1 MIIALMNGFHTG
13 MIKMKR
19 GITRFRGMTGARVHA
34 SALPFVGSLVLP
46 ECRTFSMRLPLPMV
60 VVMIMSMRG
69 FMAVAVPMIM
79 MLLMVMVMVM
89 VRIVRMV
96 VIVSRLSV
104 MAVAVAVPMLVVMV
118 VAVLMI
124 MTVVVIMGVI
134 AGVLVTMVVI
144 VRMIMPV
151 VRMGVMGMIIPMIV
165 RLMVVPMPMPM
176 PVVMSVMMTM
186 AVVVMMVV
194 VVPLAFAERI
204 GPHQPIQIDGAHS
217 LLQGMDALV
226 QHAGDLGLEA
236 EIAGV
241 GKADLR
247 VLGRQIFHLTADALD
262 ERAGEQVVRHDD
274 DLHHAQ
280 RHLIAHHFL
289 QAREGHTGE
298 GQVHALVIA
307 DLPQPAGHACHV
319 PIGQPVAGAAPQ
331 QDDAGGA
338 GIGHVQLQHGLTQE
352 ALQDPQQRIADC
364 QVRSIEEL
372 DVGMTFPGA
381 LDGTR
386 DVLTNMT
393 RSVEDERQHQH
404 TPAVACR
411 MVQGRI
417 QQRIGKLDEADLDAP
432 VGVTG
437 TPAFRK
443 QQDLGIAGGLA

>member
-1 MIIALMNGFHTG
+1 MIVALRDGFNTG
-13 MIKMKR
+13 MIMMKR
-19 GITRFRGMTGARVHA
+19 GITRFRGMTAPRIQA
-34 SALPFVGSLVLP
+34 AALPFVASRVLP
-46 ECRTFSMRLPLPMV
+46 KCRTLSRMLPLPVVMIV
-60 VVMIMSMRG
+60 RVVMIMSMRG

-79 MLLMVMVMVM
+79 MLLMVMV
-89 VRIVRMV
+89 RIVRMV
-96 VIVSRLSV
+96 VIVSRLGV
-104 MAVAVAVPMLVVMV
+104 MTMAVPMFVVMV
-118 VAVLMI
+118 VLMI
-124 MTVVVIMGVI
+124 MTVVVPM
-134 AGVLVTMVVI
+134 T
-144 VRMIMPV
+144 VRMVMRVI
-151 VRMGVMGMIIPMIV
+151 RMGVMGMIIPMIV
-165 RLMVVPMPMPM
+165 RLMVVPMP
-176 PVVMSVMMTM
+176 VVMSVMMTM
-186 AVVVMMVV
+186 AVVMMVV

-204 GPHQPIQIDGAHS
+204 GAHQPIQIDGAHS

-247 VLGRQIFHLTADALD
+247 ILGRQIFHLTPDTLD

-289 QAREGHTGE
+289 QAREGHAGE

-352 ALQDPQQRIADC
+352 ALQDPQQRIADR
-364 QVRSIEEL
+364 QVRGIEEL
-372 DVGMTFPGA
+372 DVGMTLPGA

-386 DVLTNMT
+386 DVLTNMAG
-393 RSVEDERQHQH
+393 SVEDERQHQH

-417 QQRIGKLDEADLDAP
+417 QQRIGKLDEADVDAP

>member
-1 MIIALMNGFHTG
+1 MIVALRDGFNTG
-13 MIKMKR
+13 MIMMKR
-19 GITRFRGMTGARVHA
+19 GITRFRGMTAPRIQA
-34 SALPFVGSLVLP
+34 AALPFVASRVLP
-46 ECRTFSMRLPLPMV
+46 ECRTLSRMLPLPV
-60 VVMIMSMRG
+60 VMIVRAVMIMSMRG

-79 MLLMVMVMVM
+79 MLLMVMV
-89 VRIVRMV
+89 RIVRMV
-96 VIVSRLSV
+96 VIVSRLGI
-104 MAVAVAVPMLVVMV
+104 MTMAVPMFVVMV
-118 VAVLMI
+118 VVVVVVVVVLMI
-124 MTVVVIMGVI
+124 MTLVVVVIVD
-134 AGVLVTMVVI
+134 
-144 VRMIMPV
+144 VRMIMRV
-151 VRMGVMGMIIPMIV
+151 IRMGVMGMIIPMIV
-165 RLMVVPMPMPM
+165 RLMVVPMP
-176 PVVMSVMMTM
+176 VVMSVMMTM
-186 AVVVMMVV
+186 AVVMMMVV
-194 VVPLAFAERI
+194 MPLAFAERI

-226 QHAGDLGLEA
+226 QHAGDLGLKA

-247 VLGRQIFHLTADALD
+247 VLGRQILHLTPDALD
-262 ERAGEQVVRHDD
+262 QRAGEQVVRHDD

-280 RHLIAHHFL
+280 RHLVAHHFL
-289 QAREGHTGE
+289 QAREGHAGE
-298 GQVHALVIA
+298 GQVHALVITN
-307 DLPQPAGHACHV
+307 LPQPAGHACHV

-352 ALQDPQQRIADC
+352 ALQDPQQRIADR
-364 QVRSIEEL
+364 QVRGIEEL
-372 DVGMTFPGA
+372 DVGMTLPGA

-386 DVLTNMT
+386 DVLTNMAGG
-393 RSVEDERQHQH
+393 VEDERQHQH

-432 VGVTG
+432 VRVTG

>member
-1 MIIALMNGFHTG
+1 MIVALRDGFNTG
-13 MIKMKR
+13 MIMMKR
-19 GITRFRGMTGARVHA
+19 GITRFRGMTAPRIQA
-34 SALPFVGSLVLP
+34 AALPFVASRVLP
-46 ECRTFSMRLPLPMV
+46 ECRTLSRMLPLPV
-60 VVMIMSMRG
+60 VMIVRAVMIMSMRG

-79 MLLMVMVMVM
+79 MLLMVMV
-89 VRIVRMV
+89 RIVRMV
-96 VIVSRLSV
+96 VIVSRLGV
-104 MAVAVAVPMLVVMV
+104 MTMAVPMFVV
-118 VAVLMI
+118 MI
-124 MTVVVIMGVI
+124 MTVVVIVD
-134 AGVLVTMVVI
+134 
-144 VRMIMPV
+144 VRMIMRV
-151 VRMGVMGMIIPMIV
+151 IRMGVMGMIIPMIV
-165 RLMVVPMPMPM
+165 RLMVVPMP
-176 PVVMSVMMTM
+176 VVMSVMMTM
-186 AVVVMMVV
+186 AVVMMMVV
-194 VVPLAFAERI
+194 MPLAFAERI

-247 VLGRQIFHLTADALD
+247 VLGRQILHLTPDALD
-262 ERAGEQVVRHDD
+262 QRAGEQVVRHDD

-289 QAREGHTGE
+289 QAREGHAGE

-352 ALQDPQQRIADC
+352 ALQDPQQRIADR
-364 QVRSIEEL
+364 QVRGIEEL
-372 DVGMTFPGA
+372 DVGMTLPGA

-404 TPAVACR
+404 TLTVTCR

-432 VGVTG
+432 VRVTG

>member
-1 MIIALMNGFHTG
+1 MIIALSDDFHTG
-13 MIKMKR
+13 MIMMKR

-34 SALPFVGSLVLP
+34 SALPFVASRVLP

-60 VVMIMSMRG
+60 VVMIVRVVMIMSMRG
-69 FMAVAVPMIM
+69 FMAVAVPM
-79 MLLMVMVMVM
+79 MLLM

-96 VIVSRLSV
+96 VIVSRLGV
-104 MAVAVAVPMLVVMV
+104 MTMAVPMFVVMV

-124 MTVVVIMGVI
+124 MTVVV
-134 AGVLVTMVVI
+134 LVTVVVI

-165 RLMVVPMPMPM
+165 RLMVVPV

-186 AVVVMMVV
+186 AVVMMMVV
-194 VVPLAFAERI
+194 MPLAFAERI

-247 VLGRQIFHLTADALD
+247 ILGRQIFHLTPDALD

-289 QAREGHTGE
+289 QTREGNAGE

-319 PIGQPVAGAAPQ
+319 PVGQPVAGTAPQ
-331 QDDAGGA
+331 QDDAGGT

-352 ALQDPQQRIADC
+352 TLQDPQQRIADG
-364 QVRSIEEL
+364 QVRGIEEL

-381 LDGTR
+381 LDGAR
-386 DVLTNMT
+386 DVLANMT
-393 RSVEDERQHQH
+393 RGVEDERQHQH
-404 TPAVACR
+404 TLAVACR
-411 MVQGRI
+411 MVQGWI
-417 QQRIGKLDEADLDAP
+417 EQRIGKLDEAGLDAP

-437 TPAFRK
+437 TPPFRK

>member
-13 MIKMKR
+13 MIMMKR

-34 SALPFVGSLVLP
+34 SALPFVASLVLP

-60 VVMIMSMRG
+60 VAMIVRVVMIMSMRG

-79 MLLMVMVMVM
+79 MLLMVMV
-89 VRIVRMV
+89 RIVRMV
-96 VIVSRLSV
+96 VIVSRLGV
-104 MAVAVAVPMLVVMV
+104 MTMAVPMFVVML
-118 VAVLMI
+118 VLMI
-124 MTVVVIMGVI
+124 MTVVVSMLMIMT
-134 AGVLVTMVVI
+134 VLM
-144 VRMIMPV
+144 RMI
-151 VRMGVMGMIIPMIV
+151 RMGVMGMVTPMIV
-165 RLMVVPMPMPM
+165 RVMVVPMAVAMM
-176 PVVMSVMMTM
+176 MIMAMVMM
-186 AVVVMMVV
+186 V

-204 GPHQPIQIDGAHS
+204 GAHQPIQIDGAHP

-226 QHAGDLGLEA
+226 QHAGDLGLKA

-247 VLGRQIFHLTADALD
+247 ILGRQIFHLTPDALD

-289 QAREGHTGE
+289 QAREGHAGK

-352 ALQDPQQRIADC
+352 ALQDPQQRIADR
-364 QVRSIEEL
+364 QVRGIEEL
-372 DVGMTFPGA
+372 DVGMTLPGA

-404 TPAVACR
+404 TLTVACR

>member
-1 MIIALMNGFHTG
+1 
-13 MIKMKR
+13 
-19 GITRFRGMTGARVHA
+19 
-34 SALPFVGSLVLP
+34 
-46 ECRTFSMRLPLPMV
+46 
-60 VVMIMSMRG
+60 
-69 FMAVAVPMIM
+69 
-79 MLLMVMVMVM
+79 MVM

-96 VIVSRLSV
+96 VIVSRLGV
-104 MAVAVAVPMLVVMV
+104 MTMAVPMFVVMV
-118 VAVLMI
+118 VLMI
-124 MTVVVIMGVI
+124 MTVLM
-134 AGVLVTMVVI
+134 
-144 VRMIMPV
+144 RMI
-151 VRMGVMGMIIPMIV
+151 RMGVMDMFIIMIV
-165 RLMVVPMPMPM
+165 CLMVV

-186 AVVVMMVV
+186 AVVMMVV

-204 GPHQPIQIDGAHS
+204 GAHQPIQIDGAHS

-226 QHAGDLGLEA
+226 QHAGDFGLEA
-236 EIAGV
+236 EIASV

-247 VLGRQIFHLTADALD
+247 VLGRQIFHLPADALD

-280 RHLIAHHFL
+280 RHLIAYHLL
-289 QAREGHTGE
+289 QAREGHAGE
-298 GQVHALVIA
+298 GQVHALVITN
-307 DLPQPAGHACHV
+307 LPQPAGHACHV

-331 QDDAGGA
+331 QDDAGGT

-352 ALQDPQQRIADC
+352 ALQDPQQRIADR
-364 QVRSIEEL
+364 QVRGIEEL
-372 DVGMTFPGA
+372 DVRMTLPGA

-386 DVLTNMT
+386 DVLANMT
-393 RSVEDERQHQH
+393 RGVEDERQHQH

>member
-1 MIIALMNGFHTG
+1 MIIALMDGFHTS
-13 MIKMKR
+13 MIMMKH
-19 GITRFRGMTGARVHA
+19 GITRFRGMTGTRVHA
-34 SALPFVGSLVLP
+34 SALPFVASRALP

-60 VVMIMSMRG
+60 VVMIVRLVMIMSMRG

-96 VIVSRLSV
+96 VIVSRLGV
-104 MAVAVAVPMLVVMV
+104 MTMAVPMFVVMV
-118 VAVLMI
+118 VLMI
-124 MTVVVIMGVI
+124 MTVVVVAIVD
-134 AGVLVTMVVI
+134 
-144 VRMIMPV
+144 VRMIMRV

-165 RLMVVPMPMPM
+165 RLMVVPVPVPM

-186 AVVVMMVV
+186 AVVMMVV

-204 GPHQPIQIDGAHS
+204 GPHQPIQIDGAHP
-217 LLQGMDALV
+217 LLQGMDTLV
-226 QHAGDLGLEA
+226 QHASDLGLEA

-247 VLGRQIFHLTADALD
+247 VLGRQIFHLPPDALD

-280 RHLIAHHFL
+280 RHLVAHHFL
-289 QAREGHTGE
+289 QAREGHAGE

-319 PIGQPVAGAAPQ
+319 PIGQPVAGTAPQ
-331 QDDAGGA
+331 QDDAGGT

-352 ALQDPQQRIADC
+352 ALQDPQQRIADG
-364 QVRSIEEL
+364 QVRGIEEL
-372 DVGMTFPGA
+372 DIRMTLPGA

-386 DVLTNMT
+386 DVLTNMAG
-393 RSVEDERQHQH
+393 SVED
-404 TPAVACR
+404 
-411 MVQGRI
+411 
-417 QQRIGKLDEADLDAP
+417 
-432 VGVTG
+432 
-437 TPAFRK
+437 
-443 QQDLGIAGGLA
+443 

>member
-13 MIKMKR
+13 MIMMKR

-34 SALPFVGSLVLP
+34 SALPFVASLVLP

-60 VVMIMSMRG
+60 VAMIVRVVMIMSMRG

-79 MLLMVMVMVM
+79 MLLMVMV
-89 VRIVRMV
+89 RIVRMV
-96 VIVSRLSV
+96 VIVSRLGV
-104 MAVAVAVPMLVVMV
+104 MTMAVPMFVV
-118 VAVLMI
+118 MI
-124 MTVVVIMGVI
+124 MTVVVIVD
-134 AGVLVTMVVI
+134 
-144 VRMIMPV
+144 VRMIMRV
-151 VRMGVMGMIIPMIV
+151 IRMGVMGMIIPMIV
-165 RLMVVPMPMPM
+165 RLMVVPV

-186 AVVVMMVV
+186 AVVMMVV

-241 GKADLR
+241 CKADLR
-247 VLGRQIFHLTADALD
+247 ILGRQIFHLTPDTLD

-289 QAREGHTGE
+289 QAREGHAGE

-352 ALQDPQQRIADC
+352 ALQDPQQRIADR
-364 QVRSIEEL
+364 QVRGIEEL
-372 DVGMTFPGA
+372 DVGMTLPGA

-404 TPAVACR
+404 TLTVACR

-432 VGVTG
+432 VRVTG

>member
-1 MIIALMNGFHTG
+1 MIIALMDGFHTG
-13 MIKMKR
+13 MIMMKR

-34 SALPFVGSLVLP
+34 SALPFVASLVLP

-96 VIVSRLSV
+96 VIVSRLGI
-104 MAVAVAVPMLVVMV
+104 MTMAVPMFVVMV
-118 VAVLMI
+118 VVVVVLMI
-124 MTVVVIMGVI
+124 MTLVVVVIVD
-134 AGVLVTMVVI
+134 
-144 VRMIMPV
+144 VRMIMRV
-151 VRMGVMGMIIPMIV
+151 IRMGVMGMIIPMIV
-165 RLMVVPMPMPM
+165 RLMVVPMPVAMTM
-176 PVVMSVMMTM
+176 TMTMTMMMTM
-186 AVVVMMVV
+186 AMMMVV

-247 VLGRQIFHLTADALD
+247 ILGRQIFHLTPDALD

-289 QAREGHTGE
+289 QAREGHAGE

-352 ALQDPQQRIADC
+352 ALQDPQQRIADR
-364 QVRSIEEL
+364 QVRGIEEL
-372 DVGMTFPGA
+372 DVGMTLPGA

-404 TPAVACR
+404 TLTVTCR

-432 VGVTG
+432 VRVTG

>member
-1 MIIALMNGFHTG
+1 MIIALRDRFHTG
-13 MIKMKR
+13 MIMMKR

-34 SALPFVGSLVLP
+34 SALPFVASRALP

-60 VVMIMSMRG
+60 VVMIVRVVMIMSMRG

-79 MLLMVMVMVM
+79 MLLMVMV
-89 VRIVRMV
+89 RIVRMV
-96 VIVSRLSV
+96 VIVSRLGV
-104 MAVAVAVPMLVVMV
+104 MTMAVPMFVV
-118 VAVLMI
+118 MI
-124 MTVVVIMGVI
+124 MTVVV
-134 AGVLVTMVVI
+134 TVVVPMT
-144 VRMIMPV
+144 VRMVMRVI
-151 VRMGVMGMIIPMIV
+151 RMGVMGMIIPMIV
-165 RLMVVPMPMPM
+165 RLMVVPVPMPM

-186 AVVVMMVV
+186 AVVMMMVV
-194 VVPLAFAERI
+194 MSLAFAERI
-204 GPHQPIQIDGAHS
+204 GSHQPIQIDGAHP
-217 LLQGMDALV
+217 LLQGMDTLV
-226 QHAGDLGLEA
+226 QHASDLGLEA

-247 VLGRQIFHLTADALD
+247 ILGRQIFHLTPDALD

-289 QAREGHTGE
+289 QTREGHAGE
-298 GQVHALVIA
+298 GQVHALVIT

-319 PIGQPVAGAAPQ
+319 PIGQPVAGTAPQ
-331 QDDAGGA
+331 QDDPGGT

-352 ALQDPQQRIADC
+352 ALQDPQQRIADR
-364 QVRSIEEL
+364 QVRGIEEL

-386 DVLTNMT
+386 DVLANMT

-404 TPAVACR
+404 TLTVACR
-411 MVQGRI
+411 MVQGWI
-417 QQRIGKLDEADLDAP
+417 EQRIGKLDEADLDAP

-443 QQDLGIAGGLA
+443 QQDFGIAGGLA

>member
-1 MIIALMNGFHTG
+1 MIVSLRDGFNTS
-13 MIKMKR
+13 MIMMKR
-19 GITRFRGMTGARVHA
+19 GITRFRGMTAPRIQAAV
-34 SALPFVGSLVLP
+34 LPFVASLVLP
-46 ECRTFSMRLPLPMV
+46 ECRTLSRMLPLPV
-60 VVMIMSMRG
+60 VMIVRAVMIMSMRG
-69 FMAVAVPMIM
+69 FMAMAVPMIM
-79 MLLMVMVMVM
+79 MLLMVM

-96 VIVSRLSV
+96 VIVSRLGV
-104 MAVAVAVPMLVVMV
+104 MTMAVPMFVV
-118 VAVLMI
+118 MI
-124 MTVVVIMGVI
+124 MTVVVIVD
-134 AGVLVTMVVI
+134 
-144 VRMIMPV
+144 VRMIMRV
-151 VRMGVMGMIIPMIV
+151 IRMGVMGMIIPMIV
-165 RLMVVPMPMPM
+165 RLMVVPV

-186 AVVVMMVV
+186 AVVMMVV

-241 GKADLR
+241 CKADLR
-247 VLGRQIFHLTADALD
+247 ILGRQIFHLTPDTLD

-289 QAREGHTGE
+289 QTREGHAGE
-298 GQVHALVIA
+298 GQVHALVIT

-319 PIGQPVAGAAPQ
+319 PVGQAVAGTAPQ
-331 QDDAGGA
+331 QDDAGGT
-338 GIGHVQLQHGLTQE
+338 GIRHVELQHGLTQE
-352 ALQDPQQRIADC
+352 ALQDAQQRIADR
-364 QVRSIEEL
+364 QVRGIEEL

-386 DVLTNMT
+386 DVLANMT

-404 TPAVACR
+404 TLTVACR
-411 MVQGRI
+411 MVQGWI
-417 QQRIGKLDEADLDAP
+417 EQRIGKLDEADLDAP

>member
-1 MIIALMNGFHTG
+1 MIIALMDGFHTG
-13 MIKMKR
+13 MIMMKR

-34 SALPFVGSLVLP
+34 SALPFVASRVLP

-60 VVMIMSMRG
+60 VVMIVRVVMIMSMRG
-69 FMAVAVPMIM
+69 FMAMAVPMIM

-89 VRIVRMV
+89 VMVMIMIRIVRMV
-96 VIVSRLSV
+96 VIVSRLGV
-104 MAVAVAVPMLVVMV
+104 MTMAVPMFVVMV
-118 VAVLMI
+118 VLMI
-124 MTVVVIMGVI
+124 MTVVVPM
-134 AGVLVTMVVI
+134 T
-144 VRMIMPV
+144 VRMVMRVI
-151 VRMGVMGMIIPMIV
+151 RMGVMGMIIPMIV
-165 RLMVVPMPMPM
+165 RLMVVPMPM
-176 PVVMSVMMTM
+176 VMSVMMTM
-186 AVVVMMVV
+186 AVVMMVV
-194 VVPLAFAERI
+194 VVPLAFAEQI
-204 GPHQPIQIDGAHS
+204 GAHQPIQIDGAHS

-247 VLGRQIFHLTADALD
+247 ILGRQIFHLTPDTLD

-289 QAREGHTGE
+289 QTREGNAGE

-319 PIGQPVAGAAPQ
+319 PVGQPVAGTAPQ
-331 QDDAGGA
+331 QDDAGGT

-352 ALQDPQQRIADC
+352 TLQDPQQRIADG
-364 QVRSIEEL
+364 QVRGIEEL

-381 LDGTR
+381 LDGAR
-386 DVLTNMT
+386 DVLANMAG
-393 RSVEDERQHQH
+393 SVEDERQHQH
-404 TPAVACR
+404 TLAVACR

>member
-1 MIIALMNGFHTG
+1 MIVTLRDGFNTG
-13 MIKMKR
+13 MIMMTR
-19 GITRFRGMTGARVHA
+19 GITRFRGMTAPRIQA
-34 SALPFVGSLVLP
+34 AALPFVASLVLP
-46 ECRTFSMRLPLPMV
+46 ECRTLSRMLPLPVVMIV
-60 VVMIMSMRG
+60 RVVMIMSMRG
-69 FMAVAVPMIM
+69 FMAVAVPM
-79 MLLMVMVMVM
+79 MLLMVM

-96 VIVSRLSV
+96 VIVSRLGV
-104 MAVAVAVPMLVVMV
+104 MTMAVPMFVVMV
-118 VAVLMI
+118 VLMI
-124 MTVVVIMGVI
+124 MTVVVPM
-134 AGVLVTMVVI
+134 T
-144 VRMIMPV
+144 VRMVMRVI
-151 VRMGVMGMIIPMIV
+151 RMGVMGMIIPMIV
-165 RLMVVPMPMPM
+165 RLMVVRLMVVPM

-186 AVVVMMVV
+186 AVVMMMVV
-194 VVPLAFAERI
+194 MPLAFAERV

-226 QHAGDLGLEA
+226 QHAGDLGLKA

-247 VLGRQIFHLTADALD
+247 VLGRQILHLTPDALD
-262 ERAGEQVVRHDD
+262 QRAGEQVVRHDD

-289 QAREGHTGE
+289 QTREGHAGE
-298 GQVHALVIA
+298 GQVHTLVIA

-352 ALQDPQQRIADC
+352 ALQDPQQRIADG
-364 QVRSIEEL
+364 QVRGIEEL
-372 DVGMTFPGA
+372 DIRMTLPGA

-404 TPAVACR
+404 TLTVACR

-432 VGVTG
+432 VRVTG

>member
-1 MIIALMNGFHTG
+1 MIVALRDGFHTG
-13 MIKMKR
+13 MIMMKR
-19 GITRFRGMTGARVHA
+19 GITRFRGMIAPRIQA
-34 SALPFVGSLVLP
+34 AALPFVASLVLP
-46 ECRTFSMRLPLPMV
+46 ECRTLSMRLPLPVVMIV
-60 VVMIMSMRG
+60 HVVMIMSMGG
-69 FMAVAVPMIM
+69 FIAVAVAVPM
-79 MLLMVMVMVM
+79 MLLM

-96 VIVSRLSV
+96 VIVSRLGV
-104 MAVAVAVPMLVVMV
+104 MTMAVPMFVVV
-118 VAVLMI
+118 VVLMI
-124 MTVVVIMGVI
+124 MRVI
-134 AGVLVTMVVI
+134 
-144 VRMIMPV
+144 
-151 VRMGVMGMIIPMIV
+151 RMGVMGMIIPMIV
-165 RLMVVPMPMPM
+165 RFMVVPVAMSMM
-176 PVVMSVMMTM
+176 MIMSVMMIM
-186 AVVVMMVV
+186 AMVMMV

-204 GPHQPIQIDGAHS
+204 GAHQPIQIDGAHS

-247 VLGRQIFHLTADALD
+247 ILGRQIFHLTPDALD

-289 QAREGHTGE
+289 QTREGHAGE

-319 PIGQPVAGAAPQ
+319 PIGQPVAGTAPQ
-331 QDDAGGA
+331 QDDTGGT

-352 ALQDPQQRIADC
+352 ALQDPQQRIADG
-364 QVRSIEEL
+364 QVRGIEEL
-372 DVGMTFPGA
+372 DIGMTLPGA

-386 DVLTNMT
+386 DVLTNMAG
-393 RSVEDERQHQH
+393 SVEDERQHQH
-404 TPAVACR
+404 TLAVACR

-417 QQRIGKLDEADLDAP
+417 EQRIGKLDEADLDAP
-432 VGVTG
+432 VRVTG

>member
-1 MIIALMNGFHTG
+1 MIVALRDGFNTG
-13 MIKMKR
+13 MIMMKR
-19 GITRFRGMTGARVHA
+19 GITRFRGMTAPRIQA
-34 SALPFVGSLVLP
+34 AALPFVASRVLP
-46 ECRTFSMRLPLPMV
+46 ECRTLSRMLPLPV
-60 VVMIMSMRG
+60 VMIVRAVMIMSMRG

-79 MLLMVMVMVM
+79 MLLMVMV
-89 VRIVRMV
+89 RIARMV
-96 VIVSRLSV
+96 VIVSRLGV
-104 MAVAVAVPMLVVMV
+104 MTMAVPMFVV
-118 VAVLMI
+118 MI
-124 MTVVVIMGVI
+124 MTVVV
-134 AGVLVTMVVI
+134 TVVVPMT
-144 VRMIMPV
+144 VRMVMRVI
-151 VRMGVMGMIIPMIV
+151 RMGVMGMIIPMIV
-165 RLMVVPMPMPM
+165 RLMVVPMP
-176 PVVMSVMMTM
+176 VVMSVMMTM
-186 AVVVMMVV
+186 AVVMMMVV
-194 VVPLAFAERI
+194 MPLAFAERI

-247 VLGRQIFHLTADALD
+247 VLGRQILHLTPDALD
-262 ERAGEQVVRHDD
+262 QRAGEQVVRHDD

-289 QAREGHTGE
+289 QAREGHAGE

-319 PIGQPVAGAAPQ
+319 PIGQPVAGTAPQ
-331 QDDAGGA
+331 QDDAGGT

-352 ALQDPQQRIADC
+352 ALQDAQQRIADR
-364 QVRSIEEL
+364 QVRGIEEL

-386 DVLTNMT
+386 DVLANMT

-404 TPAVACR
+404 TLTVTCR

-432 VGVTG
+432 VRVTG

>member
-1 MIIALMNGFHTG
+1 MIIALMDGFHTG
-13 MIKMKR
+13 MIMMKR

-34 SALPFVGSLVLP
+34 SALPFVASRVLP

-60 VVMIMSMRG
+60 VVMIVRVVMIMSMRG
-69 FMAVAVPMIM
+69 FMAMAVPMIM

-89 VRIVRMV
+89 VMIRIVRMV
-96 VIVSRLSV
+96 VIVSRLGV
-104 MAVAVAVPMLVVMV
+104 MTMAVPMFVVMV
-118 VAVLMI
+118 VLMI
-124 MTVVVIMGVI
+124 MTVVVPM
-134 AGVLVTMVVI
+134 T
-144 VRMIMPV
+144 VRMVMRVI
-151 VRMGVMGMIIPMIV
+151 RMGVMGMIIPMIV
-165 RLMVVPMPMPM
+165 RLMVVPMPM
-176 PVVMSVMMTM
+176 VMSVMMTM
-186 AVVVMMVV
+186 AVVMMVV
-194 VVPLAFAERI
+194 VVPLAFAEQI
-204 GPHQPIQIDGAHS
+204 GAHQPIQIDGAHS

-247 VLGRQIFHLTADALD
+247 ILGRQIFHLTPDTLD

-289 QAREGHTGE
+289 QTREGNAGE

-319 PIGQPVAGAAPQ
+319 PVGQPVAGTAPQ
-331 QDDAGGA
+331 QDDAGGT

-352 ALQDPQQRIADC
+352 TLQDPQQRIADG
-364 QVRSIEEL
+364 QVRGIEEL

-381 LDGTR
+381 LDGAR
-386 DVLTNMT
+386 DVLANMT
-393 RSVEDERQHQH
+393 RGVEDERQHQH
-404 TPAVACR
+404 TLAVACR

>member
-1 MIIALMNGFHTG
+1 MIIALMDGFHTG
-13 MIKMKR
+13 MIMMKR

-34 SALPFVGSLVLP
+34 SALPFVASRVLP

-60 VVMIMSMRG
+60 VVMIVRVVMIMSMRG
-69 FMAVAVPMIM
+69 FMAMAVPMIM

-89 VRIVRMV
+89 VMVMIRIVRMV
-96 VIVSRLSV
+96 VIVSRLGV
-104 MAVAVAVPMLVVMV
+104 MTMAVPMFVVMV
-118 VAVLMI
+118 VLMI
-124 MTVVVIMGVI
+124 MTVVVPM
-134 AGVLVTMVVI
+134 T
-144 VRMIMPV
+144 VRMVMRVI
-151 VRMGVMGMIIPMIV
+151 RMGVMGMIIPMIV
-165 RLMVVPMPMPM
+165 RLMVVPMP
-176 PVVMSVMMTM
+176 VVMSVMMTM
-186 AVVVMMVV
+186 AVVMMVV
-194 VVPLAFAERI
+194 VVPLAFAEQI
-204 GPHQPIQIDGAHS
+204 GAHQPIQIDGAHS

-247 VLGRQIFHLTADALD
+247 ILGRQIFHLTPDTLD

-289 QAREGHTGE
+289 QTREGNAGE

-319 PIGQPVAGAAPQ
+319 PVGQPVAGTAPQ
-331 QDDAGGA
+331 QDDAGGT

-352 ALQDPQQRIADC
+352 TLQDPQQRIADG
-364 QVRSIEEL
+364 QVRGIEEL

-381 LDGTR
+381 LDGAR
-386 DVLTNMT
+386 DVLANMT
-393 RSVEDERQHQH
+393 RGVEDERQHQH
-404 TPAVACR
+404 TLAVACR

>member
-13 MIKMKR
+13 MIMMKR

-34 SALPFVGSLVLP
+34 SALPFVASLVLP

-60 VVMIMSMRG
+60 VAMIVRVVMIMSMRG

-79 MLLMVMVMVM
+79 MLLMVMV
-89 VRIVRMV
+89 RIVRMV
-96 VIVSRLSV
+96 VIVSRLGV
-104 MAVAVAVPMLVVMV
+104 MTMAVPMFVVML
-118 VAVLMI
+118 VLMI
-124 MTVVVIMGVI
+124 MTVVVSMLMIMT
-134 AGVLVTMVVI
+134 VLM
-144 VRMIMPV
+144 RMI
-151 VRMGVMGMIIPMIV
+151 RMGVMGMVTPMIV
-165 RLMVVPMPMPM
+165 RVMVVPMAVAMM
-176 PVVMSVMMTM
+176 MIMAMVMM
-186 AVVVMMVV
+186 V

-204 GPHQPIQIDGAHS
+204 GSHQPIQIDGAHP
-217 LLQGMDALV
+217 LLQGMDTLV
-226 QHAGDLGLEA
+226 QHASDLGLEA

-247 VLGRQIFHLTADALD
+247 ILGRQIFHLTPDALD

-289 QAREGHTGE
+289 QTREGHAGE
-298 GQVHALVIA
+298 GQVHALVIT

-319 PIGQPVAGAAPQ
+319 PIGQPVAGTAPQ
-331 QDDAGGA
+331 QDDPGGT

-352 ALQDPQQRIADC
+352 ALQDPQQRIADR
-364 QVRSIEEL
+364 QVRGIEEL

-386 DVLTNMT
+386 DVLANMT

-404 TPAVACR
+404 TLTVACR
-411 MVQGRI
+411 MVQGWI
-417 QQRIGKLDEADLDAP
+417 EQRIGKLDEADLDAP

-443 QQDLGIAGGLA
+443 QQDFGIAGGLA

>member
-1 MIIALMNGFHTG
+1 MIVALRDGFNTG
-13 MIKMKR
+13 MIMMKR
-19 GITRFRGMTGARVHA
+19 GITRFRGMTAPRIQA
-34 SALPFVGSLVLP
+34 AALPFVASRVLP
-46 ECRTFSMRLPLPMV
+46 ECRTLSRMLPLPV
-60 VVMIMSMRG
+60 VMIVRAVMIMSMRG

-79 MLLMVMVMVM
+79 MLLMVMV
-89 VRIVRMV
+89 RIARMV
-96 VIVSRLSV
+96 VIVSRLGV
-104 MAVAVAVPMLVVMV
+104 MTMAVPMFVV
-118 VAVLMI
+118 MI
-124 MTVVVIMGVI
+124 MTVVV
-134 AGVLVTMVVI
+134 TVVVPMT
-144 VRMIMPV
+144 VRMVMRVI
-151 VRMGVMGMIIPMIV
+151 RMGVMGMIIPMIV
-165 RLMVVPMPMPM
+165 RLMVVPMP
-176 PVVMSVMMTM
+176 VVMSVMMTM
-186 AVVVMMVV
+186 AVVMMV

-204 GPHQPIQIDGAHS
+204 GAHQPIQIDGAHS

-247 VLGRQIFHLTADALD
+247 ILGRQIFHLTPDTLD

-280 RHLIAHHFL
+280 RHLIAYHLL
-289 QAREGHTGE
+289 QAREGHAGE

-319 PIGQPVAGAAPQ
+319 PVGQPVAGTAPQ
-331 QDDAGGA
+331 QDDAGGT

-352 ALQDPQQRIADC
+352 ALQDAQQRIADR
-364 QVRSIEEL
+364 QVRGIEEL

-386 DVLTNMT
+386 DVLANMT

-404 TPAVACR
+404 TLTVACR
-411 MVQGRI
+411 MVQGWI
-417 QQRIGKLDEADLDAP
+417 EQRIGKLDEADLDAP

-443 QQDLGIAGGLA
+443 QQDFGIAGGLA

>member
-1 MIIALMNGFHTG
+1 
-13 MIKMKR
+13 
-19 GITRFRGMTGARVHA
+19 
-34 SALPFVGSLVLP
+34 
-46 ECRTFSMRLPLPMV
+46 
-60 VVMIMSMRG
+60 
-69 FMAVAVPMIM
+69 
-79 MLLMVMVMVM
+79 MVM

-96 VIVSRLSV
+96 VIVSRLGV
-104 MAVAVAVPMLVVMV
+104 MTMAVPMFVVML
-118 VAVLMI
+118 VLMI
-124 MTVVVIMGVI
+124 MTVVVSMLMIMT
-134 AGVLVTMVVI
+134 VLM
-144 VRMIMPV
+144 RMI
-151 VRMGVMGMIIPMIV
+151 RMGVMGMVTPMIV
-165 RLMVVPMPMPM
+165 RVMVVPMAVAMM
-176 PVVMSVMMTM
+176 MIMAMVMM
-186 AVVVMMVV
+186 V

-204 GPHQPIQIDGAHS
+204 GAHQPIQIDGAHP

-226 QHAGDLGLEA
+226 QHAGDLGLKA

-247 VLGRQIFHLTADALD
+247 VLGRQILHLTPDALD
-262 ERAGEQVVRHDD
+262 QRAGEQVVRHDD

-289 QAREGHTGE
+289 QAREGHAGE

-352 ALQDPQQRIADC
+352 ALQDPQQRIADR
-364 QVRSIEEL
+364 QVRGIEEL
-372 DVGMTFPGA
+372 DVGMTLPGA

-404 TPAVACR
+404 TLTVACR

-432 VGVTG
+432 VRVTG

>member
-1 MIIALMNGFHTG
+1 MIIALMDGFHTG
-13 MIKMKR
+13 MIMMKR

-34 SALPFVGSLVLP
+34 SALPFVASRVLP

-60 VVMIMSMRG
+60 VVMIVRVVMIMSMRG
-69 FMAVAVPMIM
+69 FMAMAVPMIM

-89 VRIVRMV
+89 IRIVRMV
-96 VIVSRLSV
+96 VFVSRLGV
-104 MAVAVAVPMLVVMV
+104 MTMAVPMFVVMV
-118 VAVLMI
+118 VLMVVLMI
-124 MTVVVIMGVI
+124 MTVVVPM
-134 AGVLVTMVVI
+134 T
-144 VRMIMPV
+144 VRMVMRVI
-151 VRMGVMGMIIPMIV
+151 RMGVMGMVIPMIV

-176 PVVMSVMMTM
+176 VMSVMMTM
-186 AVVVMMVV
+186 AVVMMVV

-204 GPHQPIQIDGAHS
+204 GAHQPLQIDGAHS

-226 QHAGDLGLEA
+226 QHAGDLGFEA

-247 VLGRQIFHLTADALD
+247 ILGRQIFHLTPDTLD

-289 QAREGHTGE
+289 QTREGHAGE

-319 PIGQPVAGAAPQ
+319 PVGQPVAGTAPQ
-331 QDDAGGA
+331 QDDPGGT
-338 GIGHVQLQHGLTQE
+338 GIRHVQLQHGLTQE
-352 ALQDPQQRIADC
+352 TLQDAQQRIADG
-364 QVRSIEEL
+364 QVRGIEEL

-381 LDGTR
+381 LDGAR
-386 DVLTNMT
+386 DVLANMT
-393 RSVEDERQHQH
+393 RGVEDERQHQH
-404 TPAVACR
+404 TLAVACR

-417 QQRIGKLDEADLDAP
+417 EQRIGKLDEADLDAP

>member
-1 MIIALMNGFHTG
+1 MIVTLRDGFNTG
-13 MIKMKR
+13 MIMMKR
-19 GITRFRGMTGARVHA
+19 GITRFRGMTAPRIQA
-34 SALPFVGSLVLP
+34 AALPFVASLVLP
-46 ECRTFSMRLPLPMV
+46 ECRTLSRMLPLPVVMIV
-60 VVMIMSMRG
+60 RVVMIMSMRG
-69 FMAVAVPMIM
+69 FMAVAVPM
-79 MLLMVMVMVM
+79 MLLMVMVM

-96 VIVSRLSV
+96 VIVSRLGV
-104 MAVAVAVPMLVVMV
+104 MTMAVPMFVVMV
-118 VAVLMI
+118 VLMI
-124 MTVVVIMGVI
+124 MTLVVVAIVD
-134 AGVLVTMVVI
+134 
-144 VRMIMPV
+144 VRMIMRV
-151 VRMGVMGMIIPMIV
+151 IRMGVMGMIIPMIV
-165 RLMVVPMPMPM
+165 RLMVVPMP
-176 PVVMSVMMTM
+176 VVMSVMMTM
-186 AVVVMMVV
+186 AVVMMMVV
-194 VVPLAFAERI
+194 MPLAFAERV

-247 VLGRQIFHLTADALD
+247 VLGRQIFHLPPDALD

-280 RHLIAHHFL
+280 RHLIAYHLL
-289 QAREGHTGE
+289 QAREGHAGE

-319 PIGQPVAGAAPQ
+319 PVGQPVAGTAPQ
-331 QDDAGGA
+331 QDDAGGT

-352 ALQDPQQRIADC
+352 TLQDPQQRIADG
-364 QVRSIEEL
+364 QVRGIEEL
-372 DVGMTFPGA
+372 DIRMTLPGA

-386 DVLTNMT
+386 DVLTNMAG
-393 RSVEDERQHQH
+393 SVEDERQHQH
-404 TPAVACR
+404 TLAVACR

-417 QQRIGKLDEADLDAP
+417 EQRIGKLNEADLDAP
-432 VGVTG
+432 VRVTG

>member
-1 MIIALMNGFHTG
+1 MIIALMNWFHTG
-13 MIKMKR
+13 MIMMKR

-34 SALPFVGSLVLP
+34 SALPFVASLVLP

-60 VVMIMSMRG
+60 VAMIVRVVMIMSMRG

-79 MLLMVMVMVM
+79 MLLMVMV
-89 VRIVRMV
+89 RIVRMV
-96 VIVSRLSV
+96 VIVSRLGV
-104 MAVAVAVPMLVVMV
+104 MTMAVPMFVVML
-118 VAVLMI
+118 VLMI
-124 MTVVVIMGVI
+124 MTVVVSMLMIMT
-134 AGVLVTMVVI
+134 VLM
-144 VRMIMPV
+144 RMI
-151 VRMGVMGMIIPMIV
+151 RMGVMGMVTPMIV
-165 RLMVVPMPMPM
+165 RVMVVPMAVAMM
-176 PVVMSVMMTM
+176 MIMAMVMM
-186 AVVVMMVV
+186 V

-204 GPHQPIQIDGAHS
+204 GAHQPIQIDGAHP

-226 QHAGDLGLEA
+226 QHAGDLGLKA

-247 VLGRQIFHLTADALD
+247 VLGRQILHLTPDALD
-262 ERAGEQVVRHDD
+262 QRAGEQVVRHDD

-289 QAREGHTGE
+289 QAREGHAGE

-352 ALQDPQQRIADC
+352 ALQDPQQRIADR
-364 QVRSIEEL
+364 QVRGIEEL
-372 DVGMTFPGA
+372 DVGMTLPGA

-404 TPAVACR
+404 TLTVACR

-432 VGVTG
+432 VRVTG

>member
-1 MIIALMNGFHTG
+1 MIIALSDDFHTG
-13 MIKMKR
+13 MIMMKR

-34 SALPFVGSLVLP
+34 SALPFVASRVLP

-60 VVMIMSMRG
+60 VVMIVRVVMIMSMRG
-69 FMAVAVPMIM
+69 FMAVAVPM
-79 MLLMVMVMVM
+79 MLLM

-96 VIVSRLSV
+96 VIVSRLGV
-104 MAVAVAVPMLVVMV
+104 MTMAVPMFVVMV
-118 VAVLMI
+118 VLMI
-124 MTVVVIMGVI
+124 MTVVVPM
-134 AGVLVTMVVI
+134 T
-144 VRMIMPV
+144 VRMVMRVI
-151 VRMGVMGMIIPMIV
+151 RMGVMGMIIPMIV
-165 RLMVVPMPMPM
+165 RLMVVPV

-186 AVVVMMVV
+186 AVVMMMVV
-194 VVPLAFAERI
+194 MPLAFAERI

-247 VLGRQIFHLTADALD
+247 ILGRQIFHLTPDALD

-280 RHLIAHHFL
+280 RHLIAYHLL
-289 QAREGHTGE
+289 QAREGHAGE

-319 PIGQPVAGAAPQ
+319 PVGQPVAGTTPQ
-331 QDDAGGA
+331 QDDAGGT

-352 ALQDPQQRIADC
+352 TLQDPQQRIADR
-364 QVRSIEEL
+364 QVRGIEEL
-372 DVGMTFPGA
+372 DVRMTFPGA
-381 LDGTR
+381 LDGAR
-386 DVLTNMT
+386 DVLANMT
-393 RSVEDERQHQH
+393 RGVEDERQHQH
-404 TPAVACR
+404 TLAVACR
-411 MVQGRI
+411 MIQGRI

-437 TPAFRK
+437 TPPFRK

>member
-1 MIIALMNGFHTG
+1 MIIALMDGFHTG
-13 MIKMKR
+13 
-19 GITRFRGMTGARVHA
+19 
-34 SALPFVGSLVLP
+34 
-46 ECRTFSMRLPLPMV
+46 
-60 VVMIMSMRG
+60 MIMSMRG

-79 MLLMVMVMVM
+79 MLLMVMV
-89 VRIVRMV
+89 RIVRMV
-96 VIVSRLSV
+96 VIVSRLGV
-104 MAVAVAVPMLVVMV
+104 MTMAVPMFVVML
-118 VAVLMI
+118 VLMI
-124 MTVVVIMGVI
+124 MTVVVSMLMIMT
-134 AGVLVTMVVI
+134 VLM
-144 VRMIMPV
+144 RMI
-151 VRMGVMGMIIPMIV
+151 RMGVMGMVTPMIV
-165 RLMVVPMPMPM
+165 RVMVVPMAVAMM
-176 PVVMSVMMTM
+176 MIMAMVMM
-186 AVVVMMVV
+186 V

-204 GPHQPIQIDGAHS
+204 GAHQPIQIDGAHP

-226 QHAGDLGLEA
+226 QHAGDLGLKA

-247 VLGRQIFHLTADALD
+247 VLGRQILHLTPDALD
-262 ERAGEQVVRHDD
+262 QRAGEQVVRHDD

-289 QAREGHTGE
+289 QAREGHAGE

-319 PIGQPVAGAAPQ
+319 PIGQAVAGASPQ
-331 QDDAGGA
+331 QDDPGGPRVR
-338 GIGHVQLQHGLTQE
+338 HVQLQHGLTQE
-352 ALQDPQQRIADC
+352 ALQDPQQRIADR
-364 QVRSIEEL
+364 QVRGIEEL
-372 DVGMTFPGA
+372 DVGMTLPGA

-404 TPAVACR
+404 TLTVACR

-432 VGVTG
+432 VRVTG

>member
-1 MIIALMNGFHTG
+1 MIVSLRDGFNTS
-13 MIKMKR
+13 MIMMKR
-19 GITRFRGMTGARVHA
+19 GITRFRGMTAPRIQAAV
-34 SALPFVGSLVLP
+34 LPFVASLVLP
-46 ECRTFSMRLPLPMV
+46 ECRTLSRMLPLPV
-60 VVMIMSMRG
+60 VMIVRAVMIMSMRG
-69 FMAVAVPMIM
+69 FMAMAVPMIM
-79 MLLMVMVMVM
+79 MLLMVM

-96 VIVSRLSV
+96 VIVSRLGV
-104 MAVAVAVPMLVVMV
+104 MTMAVPMFVV
-118 VAVLMI
+118 MI
-124 MTVVVIMGVI
+124 MTVVVIVD
-134 AGVLVTMVVI
+134 
-144 VRMIMPV
+144 VRMIMRV
-151 VRMGVMGMIIPMIV
+151 IRMGVMGMIIPMIV
-165 RLMVVPMPMPM
+165 RLMVVP
-176 PVVMSVMMTM
+176 VVMSVMMTM
-186 AVVVMMVV
+186 AVVMMVV

-236 EIAGV
+236 EVAGV
-241 GKADLR
+241 GKPDLR
-247 VLGRQIFHLTADALD
+247 ILGRQVFHLTPDALD

-289 QAREGHTGE
+289 QTREGHAGE
-298 GQVHALVIA
+298 GQVHALVIT

-319 PIGQPVAGAAPQ
+319 PVGQAVAGTAPQ
-331 QDDAGGA
+331 QDDAGGT
-338 GIGHVQLQHGLTQE
+338 GIRHVELQHGLTQE
-352 ALQDPQQRIADC
+352 ALQDAQQRIADR
-364 QVRSIEEL
+364 QVRGIEEL

-386 DVLTNMT
+386 DVLANMT

-404 TPAVACR
+404 TLTVACR
-411 MVQGRI
+411 MVQGWI
-417 QQRIGKLDEADLDAP
+417 EQRIGKLDEADLDAP

>member
-1 MIIALMNGFHTG
+1 MIIALMDGFHTG
-13 MIKMKR
+13 MIMMKR

-34 SALPFVGSLVLP
+34 SALPFVASLVLP

-96 VIVSRLSV
+96 VIVSRLGV
-104 MAVAVAVPMLVVMV
+104 MTMAVPMFVVMV
-118 VAVLMI
+118 VLMI
-124 MTVVVIMGVI
+124 MTVVVSMLMIMT
-134 AGVLVTMVVI
+134 VLM
-144 VRMIMPV
+144 RMI
-151 VRMGVMGMIIPMIV
+151 RMGVMGMIIPMIV
-165 RLMVVPMPMPM
+165 RLMVVPMPVAMTM
-176 PVVMSVMMTM
+176 TMTMMMTM
-186 AVVVMMVV
+186 AMMMVV

-247 VLGRQIFHLTADALD
+247 ILGRQIFHLTPDALD

-280 RHLIAHHFL
+280 RHLVAHHFL
-289 QAREGHTGE
+289 QAREGHAGE

-319 PIGQPVAGAAPQ
+319 PIGQPVAGTAPQ
-331 QDDAGGA
+331 QDDPGSA

-352 ALQDPQQRIADC
+352 ALQDPQQRIADR
-364 QVRSIEEL
+364 QVRGIEEL
-372 DVGMTFPGA
+372 DIGMTLPGA

-386 DVLTNMT
+386 DVLTNMAG
-393 RSVEDERQHQH
+393 SVEDERQHQH

-417 QQRIGKLDEADLDAP
+417 QQRVGKLDEADLDAP

>member
-1 MIIALMNGFHTG
+1 MIIALSDDFHTG
-13 MIKMKR
+13 MIMMKR

-34 SALPFVGSLVLP
+34 SALPFVASRVLP

-60 VVMIMSMRG
+60 VVMIVRVVMIMSMRG
-69 FMAVAVPMIM
+69 FMAVAVPM
-79 MLLMVMVMVM
+79 MLLM

-96 VIVSRLSV
+96 VIVSRLGV
-104 MAVAVAVPMLVVMV
+104 MTMAVPMFVVMV
-118 VAVLMI
+118 VLMI
-124 MTVVVIMGVI
+124 MTVVV
-134 AGVLVTMVVI
+134 VVVVVVVAI
-144 VRMIMPV
+144 VDVRMIMRAV
-151 VRMGVMGMIIPMIV
+151 QMGVMGMIIPMIV
-165 RLMVVPMPMPM
+165 RLMVVPV

-186 AVVVMMVV
+186 AVVMMMVV
-194 VVPLAFAERI
+194 MPLAFAERI

-226 QHAGDLGLEA
+226 QHAGDLGLKA

-247 VLGRQIFHLTADALD
+247 ILGRQIFHLPPDALD

-280 RHLIAHHFL
+280 RHLIAYHLL
-289 QAREGHTGE
+289 QAREGHAGE

-319 PIGQPVAGAAPQ
+319 PVGQPVAGTAPQ
-331 QDDAGGA
+331 QDDAGGT

-352 ALQDPQQRIADC
+352 TLQDPQQRIADG
-364 QVRSIEEL
+364 QVRGIEEL

-381 LDGTR
+381 LDGAR
-386 DVLTNMT
+386 DVLANMT
-393 RSVEDERQHQH
+393 RGVEDERQHQH
-404 TPAVACR
+404 TLAVACR

-417 QQRIGKLDEADLDAP
+417 EQRIGKLDEADLDAP

>member
-1 MIIALMNGFHTG
+1 MIIALMNEFHTG
-13 MIKMKR
+13 MIMMKR

-34 SALPFVGSLVLP
+34 SALPFVASLVLP

-79 MLLMVMVMVM
+79 MLLMVMA
-89 VRIVRMV
+89 RIVRMV
-96 VIVSRLSV
+96 VIVSRLGV
-104 MAVAVAVPMLVVMV
+104 MAVAVPMFVVMV

-124 MTVVVIMGVI
+124 MTVVVIMGV
-134 AGVLVTMVVI
+134 LVTMVVI

-151 VRMGVMGMIIPMIV
+151 IRMGVMGMIIPMIV
-165 RLMVVPMPMPM
+165 RLMIVPVPM

-186 AVVVMMVV
+186 AVVMMV

-226 QHAGDLGLEA
+226 QHASDLGLEA

-247 VLGRQIFHLTADALD
+247 VLGRQIFHLPPDALD
-262 ERAGEQVVRHDD
+262 ERAGEQVIRHDD

-289 QAREGHTGE
+289 QTREGHAGE

-319 PIGQPVAGAAPQ
+319 PIGQAVAGASPQ
-331 QDDAGGA
+331 QDDPGGP
-338 GIGHVQLQHGLTQE
+338 GVGHVQLQHGLTQE
-352 ALQDPQQRIADC
+352 ALEDAQQRIADG
-364 QVRSIEEL
+364 QVRGIEEL

-386 DVLTNMT
+386 DVLANVAGG
-393 RSVEDERQHQH
+393 VEDERQHQH
-404 TPAVACR
+404 TLAVAR
-411 MVQGRI
+411 GMVQGRI
-417 QQRIGKLDEADLDAP
+417 QQWIGKLDEADLDAP

-437 TPAFRK
+437 APAFGK

>member
-1 MIIALMNGFHTG
+1 MIIALMDGFHTG
-13 MIKMKR
+13 MIMMKR

-34 SALPFVGSLVLP
+34 SALPFVASLFLP
-46 ECRTFSMRLPLPMV
+46 ECRTFSMRLPLAMV
-60 VVMIMSMRG
+60 VVMIMRVVMIMSMRG

-96 VIVSRLSV
+96 VIVSRLGV
-104 MAVAVAVPMLVVMV
+104 MTMAVPMFVVMV
-118 VAVLMI
+118 VLMI
-124 MTVVVIMGVI
+124 MTVVVVAIVD
-134 AGVLVTMVVI
+134 
-144 VRMIMPV
+144 VRMIMRV

-165 RLMVVPMPMPM
+165 RLMVVPMP
-176 PVVMSVMMTM
+176 VVMSVMMTM
-186 AVVVMMVV
+186 AVVMM

-204 GPHQPIQIDGAHS
+204 GAHQPIQIDGAHS

-247 VLGRQIFHLTADALD
+247 ILGRQIFHLPPDALD

-280 RHLIAHHFL
+280 RHLIAHHLL
-289 QAREGHTGE
+289 QAREGHAGE
-298 GQVHALVIA
+298 GQVHALVITN
-307 DLPQPAGHACHV
+307 LPQPAGHACHV
-319 PIGQPVAGAAPQ
+319 PIGQPVAGTAPQ
-331 QDDAGGA
+331 QDDPGGT

-352 ALQDPQQRIADC
+352 ALQDPQQRIADR
-364 QVRSIEEL
+364 QVRGIEEL
-372 DVGMTFPGA
+372 DIGMTLPGA

-386 DVLTNMT
+386 DVLTNMAG
-393 RSVEDERQHQH
+393 SVEDERQHQH

-417 QQRIGKLDEADLDAP
+417 QQRVGKLDEADLDAP

>member
-1 MIIALMNGFHTG
+1 MIVALRDRFNTG
-13 MIKMKR
+13 MIMMKR
-19 GITRFRGMTGARVHA
+19 GITRFRGMTAPRIQA
-34 SALPFVGSLVLP
+34 AALPFVASRVLP
-46 ECRTFSMRLPLPMV
+46 ECRTLSRMLPLPVVMIV
-60 VVMIMSMRG
+60 RVVMIMSMRG

-79 MLLMVMVMVM
+79 MLLMVMV
-89 VRIVRMV
+89 RIVRMV
-96 VIVSRLSV
+96 VFVSRLGV
-104 MAVAVAVPMLVVMV
+104 MTMAVPMFVVMV
-118 VAVLMI
+118 VLMI
-124 MTVVVIMGVI
+124 MTGVVSMLMIMT
-134 AGVLVTMVVI
+134 VLM
-144 VRMIMPV
+144 RMI
-151 VRMGVMGMIIPMIV
+151 RMGVMGMIIPMIV
-165 RLMVVPMPMPM
+165 RLMVVPMPVAMTM
-176 PVVMSVMMTM
+176 TMTMTMMMTM
-186 AVVVMMVV
+186 AMMMVV

-247 VLGRQIFHLTADALD
+247 ILGRQIFHLTPDTLD

-289 QAREGHTGE
+289 QTREGHAGE

-319 PIGQPVAGAAPQ
+319 PIGQPVAGTAPQ
-331 QDDAGGA
+331 QDDPGSA

-352 ALQDPQQRIADC
+352 ALQDPQQRIADR
-364 QVRSIEEL
+364 QVRGIEEL
-372 DVGMTFPGA
+372 DVGMTLPGA

-386 DVLTNMT
+386 DVLANVAG
-393 RSVEDERQHQH
+393 SVEDERQHQH
-404 TPAVACR
+404 TLTVACR

-432 VGVTG
+432 VRVTG

>member
-1 MIIALMNGFHTG
+1 MIIALMDGFHTG
-13 MIKMKR
+13 
-19 GITRFRGMTGARVHA
+19 
-34 SALPFVGSLVLP
+34 
-46 ECRTFSMRLPLPMV
+46 
-60 VVMIMSMRG
+60 MIMSMRG

-79 MLLMVMVMVM
+79 MLLMVMV
-89 VRIVRMV
+89 RIVRMV
-96 VIVSRLSV
+96 VIVSRLGV
-104 MAVAVAVPMLVVMV
+104 MTMAVPMFVVML
-118 VAVLMI
+118 VLMI
-124 MTVVVIMGVI
+124 MTVVVSMLMIMT
-134 AGVLVTMVVI
+134 VLM
-144 VRMIMPV
+144 RMI
-151 VRMGVMGMIIPMIV
+151 RMGVMGMIIPMIV
-165 RLMVVPMPMPM
+165 RLMVVPVPMPVPM
-176 PVVMSVMMTM
+176 PVPVPVVMSVMMTM
-186 AVVVMMVV
+186 AVVMM

-204 GPHQPIQIDGAHS
+204 GPHQPIQIDGAHP

-280 RHLIAHHFL
+280 RHLIANHFL
-289 QAREGHTGE
+289 QAREGHAGE
-298 GQVHALVIA
+298 GQVQALMIA
-307 DLPQPAGHACHV
+307 NLPQPAGHACHV

-352 ALQDPQQRIADC
+352 ALQDPQQRIADR
-364 QVRSIEEL
+364 QVRGIEEL

-386 DVLTNMT
+386 DVLANMT

-404 TPAVACR
+404 TLTVACR